1 MSASTCNRL
10 HTAWYMMRYDHSPCN
25 RGGGIVPYQ
34 HALAT
39 YYTLLILYDEVL
51 YMPVD
56 KA

>member
-1 MSASTCNRL
+1 MTIP
-10 HTAWYMMRYDHSPCN
+10 HVTEVVV
-25 RGGGIVPYQ
+25 VPYQ

-56 KA
+56 EV